1 MSNRE
6 HQVGPKKRGKKLQRT
21 RYYER
26 KHKTR
31 WTDPGDIIPGIP
43 GEKSYRFR
51 KGSNC
56 AHKRKIMSLS

>member
-1 MSNRE
+1 M
-6 HQVGPKKRGKKLQRT
+6 T

-51 KGSNC
+51 RGSNC
-56 AHKRKIMSLS
+56 AQKRKIMSLS